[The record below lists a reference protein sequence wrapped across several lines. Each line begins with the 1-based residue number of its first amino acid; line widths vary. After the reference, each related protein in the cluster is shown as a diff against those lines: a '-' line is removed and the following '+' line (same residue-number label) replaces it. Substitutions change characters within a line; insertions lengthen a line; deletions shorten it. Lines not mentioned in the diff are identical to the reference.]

1 MQALIPDDIPDQG
14 ASLCGNYRPDGEGVV
29 VALRRDGTTRARSAR
44 RRDEVCAGKLSVAA
58 LGTMIDIIRTAKNDV
73 TRPDLTCC
81 DFFLLNHPLISWIS
95 TRML

>member
-58 LGTMIDIIRTAKNDV
+58 LGTMIDIIRRHELAGDRGQRHFDAV
-73 TRPDLTCC
+73 RLRGSQHQIDILE
-81 DFFLLNHPLISWIS
+81 D
-95 TRML
+95 